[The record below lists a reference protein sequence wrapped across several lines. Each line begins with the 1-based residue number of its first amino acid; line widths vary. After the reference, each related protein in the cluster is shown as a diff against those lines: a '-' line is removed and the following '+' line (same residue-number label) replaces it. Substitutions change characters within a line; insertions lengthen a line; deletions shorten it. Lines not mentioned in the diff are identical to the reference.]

1 MSGQLSNLFQC
12 REQWISIELKPRGT
26 DVTNMVVTGHADIG
40 VLAVSEIL
48 VAGGVDYAG
57 TLPSEDS
64 VGPGVCGRDRG
75 GLEVE
80 RAALLKSGLDTTA
93 MN

>member
-48 VAGGVDYAG
+48 VAG
-57 TLPSEDS
+57 
-64 VGPGVCGRDRG
+64 
-75 GLEVE
+75 
-80 RAALLKSGLDTTA
+80 ALIMLAPFRQRISWSRCLRPRSWRT
-93 MN
+93 